1 MNTTKFCAAFVL
13 SLLVSACAPSLGL
26 RMQAPDVVDEEGE
39 KEPVV
44 ASAAPGSKA
53 RIGPFLDGR
62 SSDTIAT
69 IDGREVRTEGSVATV
84 VQTGLERQLRAAG
97 VRVSLLQA
105 PTIEGEIVDWRA
117 RVTPDFP
124 ASQVVANAKVKV
136 TIKGPKSE
144 VLYRATY
151 SGEANKT
158 HPALGESDIQATLG
172 TAMASALEAAVKDDG
187 FMRQLVVR

>member
-1 MNTTKFCAAFVL
+1 MNTQKFLATFAL
-13 SLLVSACAPSLGL
+13 SCLLSACAPSLGL
-26 RMQAPDVVDEEGE
+26 RMEAPAVVNEDAE
-39 KEPVV
+39 KNPIE
-44 ASAAPGSKA
+44 ANAAAGSKA

-62 SSDTIAT
+62 ASDTIAI
-69 IDGREVRTEGSVATV
+69 IDGRQVRTEGSVGAA
-84 VQTGLERQLRAAG
+84 VQTGFERSLRAAG
-97 VRVSLLQA
+97 VRVVLLQA
-105 PTIEGEIVDWRA
+105 PTIEGEVVEWKA

-136 TIKGPKSE
+136 TIKGLKSE

-172 TAMASALEAAVKDDG
+172 TAMATALEAAVKDDG
-187 FMRQLVVR
+187 FMRQLGGR

>member
-1 MNTTKFCAAFVL
+1 MVNED
-13 SLLVSACAPSLGL
+13 S
-26 RMQAPDVVDEEGE
+26 E
-39 KEPVV
+39 KNP
-44 ASAAPGSKA
+44 ALANAAPGSKA

-62 SSDTIAT
+62 SSDTIAL
-69 IDGREVRTEGSVATV
+69 IDGRQVRSEGSVGAA
-84 VQTGLERQLRAAG
+84 VQTGFERQLRAAG

-105 PTIEGEIVDWRA
+105 PTIEGEIVDWKA
-117 RVTPDFP
+117 RVSPDFP

-158 HPALGESDIQATLG
+158 HPVLGESDIQATLG
-172 TAMASALEAAVKDDG
+172 TAMATALEAAVKDDG

>member
-1 MNTTKFCAAFVL
+1 MNTITLLAMFAL
-13 SLLVSACAPSLGL
+13 SLFVSACAPSLGL
-26 RMQAPDVVDEEGE
+26 RMEAPDVVNEDED
-39 KEPVV
+39 KNPIV
-44 ASAAPGSKA
+44 ANAAPGSKA

-69 IDGREVRTEGSVATV
+69 IDGRQVRSEGAVGAA

-105 PTIEGEIVDWRA
+105 PTIEGEVVDWKA
-117 RVTPDFP
+117 RVSPDFP

-172 TAMASALEAAVKDDG
+172 TAMATALEAAVKDDG

>member
-1 MNTTKFCAAFVL
+1 MEAPAVVNEDAEKNPIEANAA
-13 SLLVSACAPSLGL
+13 A
-26 RMQAPDVVDEEGE
+26 
-39 KEPVV
+39 
-44 ASAAPGSKA
+44 GSKA

-62 SSDTIAT
+62 SSDTIAI
-69 IDGREVRTEGSVATV
+69 IDGRQVRTEGSVGAA
-84 VQTGLERQLRAAG
+84 VQTGFERQLRAAG
-97 VRVSLLQA
+97 VRVALLQA
-105 PTIEGEIVDWRA
+105 PTIEGEVVDWKA

-136 TIKGPKSE
+136 TSKGLKSE

-172 TAMASALEAAVKDDG
+172 TAMATALEAAVKDDG
-187 FMRQLVVR
+187 FMRQLGGR

>member
-1 MNTTKFCAAFVL
+1 MNTNKFL
-13 SLLVSACAPSLGL
+13 STFALSCLLSACAPSLGL
-26 RMQAPDVVDEEGE
+26 RMEAPAVVNEDAE
-39 KEPVV
+39 KNPIE
-44 ASAAPGSKA
+44 ANAAAGSKA

-62 SSDTIAT
+62 SSDTIAI
-69 IDGREVRTEGSVATV
+69 IDGRQVRTEGSVGAA
-84 VQTGLERQLRAAG
+84 VQTGFERQLRAAG
-97 VRVSLLQA
+97 VRVALLQA
-105 PTIEGEIVDWRA
+105 PTIEGEVVDWKA

-136 TIKGPKSE
+136 TIKGLKSE

-172 TAMASALEAAVKDDG
+172 TAMATALEAAVKDDG

>member
-1 MNTTKFCAAFVL
+1 MNTHKFLATFAL
-13 SLLVSACAPSLGL
+13 SCLLSACAPSLGL
-26 RMQAPDVVDEEGE
+26 RMEAPAVVNEDAE
-39 KEPVV
+39 KNPIE
-44 ASAAPGSKA
+44 ANAAAGSKA

-62 SSDTIAT
+62 SSDTIAI
-69 IDGREVRTEGSVATV
+69 IDGRQVRTEGSVGAA
-84 VQTGLERQLRAAG
+84 VQTGFERQLRAAG
-97 VRVSLLQA
+97 VRVALLQA
-105 PTIEGEIVDWRA
+105 PTIEGEVVDWKA

-136 TIKGPKSE
+136 TSKGLKSE

-172 TAMASALEAAVKDDG
+172 TAMATALEAAVKDDG
-187 FMRQLVVR
+187 FMRQLGGR

>member
-1 MNTTKFCAAFVL
+1 MNTHKFL
-13 SLLVSACAPSLGL
+13 STFALSCLLSACAPSLGL
-26 RMQAPDVVDEEGE
+26 RMEAPAVVNEDAE
-39 KEPVV
+39 KNPLE
-44 ASAAPGSKA
+44 ANAAAGSKA

-62 SSDTIAT
+62 SSDTIAI
-69 IDGREVRTEGSVATV
+69 IDGRQVRTEGSVGAA
-84 VQTGLERQLRAAG
+84 VQTGFERQLRAAG
-97 VRVSLLQA
+97 VRVALLQA
-105 PTIEGEIVDWRA
+105 PTIEGEVVDWKA

-172 TAMASALEAAVKDDG
+172 TAMATALEAAVKDDG
-187 FMRQLVVR
+187 FMRQLGGR